1 MPGMETAGNRYVDR
15 TDIMMMTL
23 AMTMMMTI
31 VTLNQTSGTFRDQ
44 PNSRGAFLSSDCLD
58 KPEQVPLDCIAGQ
71 LDNLSL
77 SLFTVI
83 SILSPFLFYFN
94 TFLREVALFHF
105 HFHFSER

>member
-1 MPGMETAGNRYVDR
+1 MV
-15 TDIMMMTL
+15 TL
-23 AMTMMMTI
+23 VMVVMMTMMVTVLIIMTS

-71 LDNLSL
+71 LDNSSL

-83 SILSPFLFYFN
+83 FVFSYSLLPS
-94 TFLREVALFHF
+94 TFTFQYN
-105 HFHFSER
+105 